1 MSLSIRLSA
10 AIRIVLCGLVLA
22 FGLHVYS
29 SPASAQTTATD
40 PALEEKV
47 QRFLELVEDPQV
59 RAWLLN
65 AKSAKETTTPPVVV
79 DKPVSYASFATTF
92 RAHVALL
99 VEGMQA
105 FPAEFGKAAA
115 VLQNEIDTS
124 IGIRPVY
131 FVIAFVAAG
140 LAAQWCFWWL
150 SAGWRAWI
158 ASLRVLTVREK
169 LIAISVRLLWAICS
183 ILAFALGSIGFFLA
197 FEWPPLIREIIVGY
211 LFAVVIF
218 RLARASFDFL
228 LAPPGSGGFAHA
240 ERFRVVPV
248 SDQSAAHWT
257 KRLGY
262 IVGWYAFGSITVYL
276 LRALGF
282 AEPSLHVAAYALGIV
297 LLILGIEAIWNRPEA
312 MPSVGEATRFGRI
325 GMRARNW
332 LWSVYFVSLWLLWVV
347 GMMKPFWIAVVAAAL
362 PGAIALTRASVDNL
376 LRNNI
381 VETGADPDSPY
392 NVGTQPDTALPTAIE
407 VQPGSDTLPDGSVI
421 ANPDTEAVVVVQ
433 SKPGVISVMVERGIR
448 AALIVGAI
456 LFLADVLEINLTG
469 ITEQD
474 SAARRLMRGALSA
487 GIILLVIDLV
497 WNIVKVLID
506 RKLGETEL
514 AHAHGS
520 ERERRRARIRTLLPI
535 LKNVLMIL
543 FVAVAIMMALSA
555 LGVEIAP
562 LIAGAGVVGVAI
574 GFGAQT
580 VVKDIISG
588 MFYLLDDAF
597 RVGEYISS
605 GSYKGT
611 VESFSL
617 RSVKLRHHRGAIYI
631 VPFSELG
638 AVQNLSRDWVVEKLT
653 VTVGYDTDVDK
664 ARKIIKKIGQELLAD
679 PELAPI
685 TIEPLKMQ
693 GIDSMGDSGLILR
706 MKFTTIP
713 GEQFTLKRR
722 ALMRIN
728 QAFHDN
734 NIKPAFPTVQVAGGD
749 SSGNIAAAAQQAL
762 AKHNEALAAAN
773 R

>member
-1 MSLSIRLSA
+1 MPDRLVCKLQEIMKMPLLSRLFA
-10 AIRIVLCGLVLA
+10 LHRTVLSGFFLVLA
-22 FGLHVYS
+22 VLVCGL
-29 SPASAQTTATD
+29 PAFAQTVVADTAQT
-40 PALEEKV
+40 EKV
-47 QRFLELVEDPQV
+47 QRFLELVDDPQV
-59 RAWLLN
+59 RSWLLS
-65 AKSAKETTTPPVVV
+65 AKSATAPATPAVVAEEL
-79 DKPVSYASFATTF
+79 VSYADFATTF
-92 RAHVALL
+92 RVHAGRLL
-99 VEGMQA
+99 EGLQA
-105 FPAEFGKAAA
+105 FPAETGKAAA
-115 VLQNEIDTS
+115 VLQKELETS
-124 IGIRPVY
+124 RSARPIF

-150 SAGWRAWI
+150 SRSWRAWI
-158 ASLRVLTVREK
+158 ASLRISTARDK
-169 LIAISVRLLWAICS
+169 LIVISVRLLWAICYV
-183 ILAFALGSIGFFLA
+183 LAFGLGSIGFFLA
-197 FEWPPLIREIIVGY
+197 FEWPPLVREIVVGY

-218 RLARASFDFL
+218 RLARVSFDFL
-228 LAPPGSGGFAHA
+228 LAPPGSGGFPNA
-240 ERFRVVPV
+240 ECFRVIPV
-248 SDQSAAHWT
+248 TDQAATHWT

-262 IVGWYAFGSITVYL
+262 IVGWYAFGSITVHL
-276 LRALGF
+276 LTTLGF
-282 AEPSLHVAAYALGIV
+282 ADTSRQVAAYALGIV
-297 LLILGIEAIWNRPEA
+297 LLLLGIEAVWNRPVVVQTVDGA
-312 MPSVGEATRFGRI
+312 PRFSRI
-325 GMRARNW
+325 GIRARNW
-332 LWSVYFVSLWLLWVV
+332 LWSIYFVSLWLLWVA

-376 LRNNI
+376 LTNSVTNAS
-381 VETGADPDSPY
+381 VDPDM
-392 NVGTQPDTALPTAIE
+392 D
-407 VQPGSDTLPDGSVI
+407 
-421 ANPDTEAVVVVQ
+421 AVVAVQ
-433 SKPGVISVMVERGIR
+433 TKPGIVSVMVERGIR

-456 LFLADVLEINLTG
+456 LFLADVLDINLTG
-469 ITEQD
+469 VTAQD

-497 WNIVKVLID
+497 WNVVKVLID

-514 AHAHGS
+514 AHEHGS

-543 FVAVAIMMALSA
+543 FVAVAMMMALSA

-638 AVQNLSRDWVVEKLT
+638 AVQNLSRDWVIEKLT

-664 ARKIIKKIGQELLAD
+664 ARKIIKKIGQELFAD

-734 NIKPAFPTVQVAGGD
+734 NIKPAFPTVQVAGGEKGED
-749 SSGNIAAAAQQAL
+749 VIAAAQQAL
-762 AKHNEALAAAN
+762 EKHKEALATIN
-773 R
+773 P